1 MNATEA
7 AEALQDLYDIIEK
20 SKKRKLVLPK
30 DVIRQINEIEEGII
44 RNEILPAMSKDIEP
58 RLSAIKRDLVLVVEY
73 HPGEPIS
80 VALSRKMKINQITDA
95 KTITPSTNKVEE
107 PIAKYKTA
115 VIPQPK
121 YETST
126 KQVKNASKGLRVCF
140 PDGTIVCHNKAIDT
154 YEEVL
159 CRIGLQRIHS
169 LGLTHAGYNLVGKE
183 QRHSDKNPM
192 MWQHKVGDWYIYV
205 NLSNE
210 RKIHCLETISDQLHL
225 GLKVD
230 VAK

>member
-95 KTITPSTNKVEE
+95 KTITPIQEKVGEPVVSTKKALSEE
-107 PIAKYKTA
+107 LHTP
-115 VIPQPK
+115 
-121 YETST
+121 T
-126 KQVKNASKGLRVCF
+126 KQVVNHTKGLRVQF
-140 PDGTIVCHNKAIDT
+140 PDGTVVCHTTAIDT
-154 YEEVL
+154 LIAVL
-159 CRIGLQRIHS
+159 RRIGLQRVHELNIQ
-169 LGLTHAGYNLVGKE
+169 HAGFNLVSRVKRPSNG
-183 QRHSDKNPM
+183 PI
-192 MWQHKVGDWYIYV
+192 WQHELDGWYIYSNTQ
-205 NLSNE
+205 NLVKMND
-210 RKIHCLETISDQLHL
+210 LLYISEKLHL

>member
-95 KTITPSTNKVEE
+95 KTITPIQEKVGEPVVSTKKAPSEE
-107 PIAKYKTA
+107 PHT
-115 VIPQPK
+115 P
-121 YETST
+121 T
-126 KQVKNASKGLRVCF
+126 KQVVNHTKGLRVQF
-140 PDGTIVCHNKAIDT
+140 PDGTVVCHATAIDT
-154 YEEVL
+154 FTAVL
-159 CRIGLQRIHS
+159 RRIGLQRVHELNIQ
-169 LGLTHAGYNLVGKE
+169 HAGYNLVSRVKRPSNG
-183 QRHSDKNPM
+183 PI
-192 MWQHKVGDWYIYV
+192 WQHELDGWYIYSNTQ
-205 NLSNE
+205 NLVKMND
-210 RKIHCLETISDQLHL
+210 LLYISEKLHL

>member
-1 MNATEA
+1 MNAIEA

-20 SKKRKLVLPK
+20 SKKRKLILSK

-95 KTITPSTNKVEE
+95 KTITPIQEKVGEPVVSTKKAPSEE
-107 PIAKYKTA
+107 PHT
-115 VIPQPK
+115 P
-121 YETST
+121 T
-126 KQVKNASKGLRVCF
+126 KQVVNHTKGLRVQF
-140 PDGTIVCHNKAIDT
+140 PDGTVVCHTTAIDT
-154 YEEVL
+154 FIAVL
-159 CRIGLQRIHS
+159 LRVGLQRVHELNIQ
-169 LGLTHAGYNLVGKE
+169 HAGYNLVSRVKRPSNG
-183 QRHSDKNPM
+183 PI
-192 MWQHKVGDWYIYV
+192 WQHELDGWYIYSNTQ
-205 NLSNE
+205 NLVKMND
-210 RKIHCLETISDQLHL
+210 LLYISEKLHL

>member
-1 MNATEA
+1 MNTTEA

-44 RNEILPAMSKDIEP
+44 RNEILSAMSKDIEP

-73 HPGEPIS
+73 HPGQPIS

-95 KTITPSTNKVEE
+95 KTITPVQEKVGEPVVSTKKSSSVE
-107 PIAKYKTA
+107 PH
-115 VIPQPK
+115 VP
-121 YETST
+121 T
-126 KQVKNASKGLRVCF
+126 KQVVNHTKGLRVQF
-140 PDGTIVCHNKAIDT
+140 PDGTVICRTTAIETLKAS
-154 YEEVL
+154 L
-159 CRIGLQRIHS
+159 RRIGLQRVHDLNIQHS
-169 LGLTHAGYNLVGKE
+169 GYNLVSK
-183 QRHSDKNPM
+183 QKRPSDGQI
-192 MWQHKVGDWYIYV
+192 WQHELDGWYIYSNTT
-205 NLSNE
+205 NLV
-210 RKIHCLETISDQLHL
+210 KINDLRFISDKLHL

>member
-20 SKKRKLVLPK
+20 SKKRKLILSK

-95 KTITPSTNKVEE
+95 KTITPIQEKVGEPVVSTKKAPSEE
-107 PIAKYKTA
+107 PHT
-115 VIPQPK
+115 P
-121 YETST
+121 T
-126 KQVKNASKGLRVCF
+126 KQVVNHTKGLRVQF
-140 PDGTIVCHNKAIDT
+140 PDGTVVCHTTAIDT
-154 YEEVL
+154 FIAVL
-159 CRIGLQRIHS
+159 LRVGLQRVHELNIQ
-169 LGLTHAGYNLVGKE
+169 HAGYNLVSRVKRPSNG
-183 QRHSDKNPM
+183 PI
-192 MWQHKVGDWYIYV
+192 WQHELDGWYIYSNTQ
-205 NLSNE
+205 NLVKMND
-210 RKIHCLETISDQLHL
+210 LLYISEKLHL

>member
-20 SKKRKLVLPK
+20 SKKRKLILSK

-95 KTITPSTNKVEE
+95 KTITPIQEKVGEPVVSTKKAPSEE
-107 PIAKYKTA
+107 PHTPA
-115 VIPQPK
+115 
-121 YETST
+121 
-126 KQVKNASKGLRVCF
+126 KQVVNHTKGLRVQF
-140 PDGTIVCHNKAIDT
+140 PDGTVVCHTTAIDT
-154 YEEVL
+154 FIAVL
-159 CRIGLQRIHS
+159 LRVGLQRVHELNIQ
-169 LGLTHAGYNLVGKE
+169 HAGYNLVSRVKRPSNG
-183 QRHSDKNPM
+183 PI
-192 MWQHKVGDWYIYV
+192 WQHELDGWYIYSNTQ
-205 NLSNE
+205 NLVKMND
-210 RKIHCLETISDQLHL
+210 LLYISEKLHL

>member
-1 MNATEA
+1 MNTNEA

-20 SKKRKLVLPK
+20 SKKRKLVLSK

-95 KTITPSTNKVEE
+95 KTITPIQEKVGEPVVSTKKVPSEK
-107 PIAKYKTA
+107 PHT
-115 VIPQPK
+115 P
-121 YETST
+121 T
-126 KQVKNASKGLRVCF
+126 KQVVNHTKGLRVQF
-140 PDGTIVCHNKAIDT
+140 PDGTVICHTTAIDT
-154 YEEVL
+154 FIAVL
-159 CRIGLQRIHS
+159 RRVGLQRVHELNIQ
-169 LGLTHAGYNLVGKE
+169 HAGYNLVSRVKRPSNG
-183 QRHSDKNPM
+183 PI
-192 MWQHKVGDWYIYV
+192 WQHELDGWYIYSNTQ
-205 NLSNE
+205 NLVKMND
-210 RKIHCLETISDQLHL
+210 LLYISEKLHL

>member
-95 KTITPSTNKVEE
+95 KTITPIQEKVGEPVVSTKKALSEE
-107 PIAKYKTA
+107 LHTP
-115 VIPQPK
+115 
-121 YETST
+121 T
-126 KQVKNASKGLRVCF
+126 KQVVNHTKGLRVQF
-140 PDGTIVCHNKAIDT
+140 PDGTVVCHTTAIDT
-154 YEEVL
+154 LIAVL
-159 CRIGLQRIHS
+159 RRIGLQRVHELNIQ
-169 LGLTHAGYNLVGKE
+169 HAGYNLVSRVKRPSNG
-183 QRHSDKNPM
+183 PI
-192 MWQHKVGDWYIYV
+192 WQHELDGWYIYSNTQ
-205 NLSNE
+205 NLVKMND
-210 RKIHCLETISDQLHL
+210 LLYISEKLHL

>member
-20 SKKRKLVLPK
+20 SKKRKLILSK

-95 KTITPSTNKVEE
+95 KTITPIKERIGEPVVSTKKSVSKE
-107 PIAKYKTA
+107 PHT
-115 VIPQPK
+115 P
-121 YETST
+121 T
-126 KQVKNASKGLRVCF
+126 KQVVNHTKGLSVQS
-140 PDGTIVCHNKAIDT
+140 PDGTVVCHTTAIDT
-154 YEEVL
+154 LKAVL
-159 CRIGLQRIHS
+159 RRIGLQRVHDLNIIHS
-169 LGLTHAGYNLVGKE
+169 GYNLVSRVK
-183 QRHSDKNPM
+183 RPSDGPI
-192 MWQHKVGDWYIYV
+192 WQHELDGWYIYC
-205 NLSNE
+205 NTQNRTKMDDL
-210 RKIHCLETISDQLHL
+210 RLISEKLHL

>member
-44 RNEILPAMSKDIEP
+44 RNEILLAMSKDIEP

-73 HPGEPIS
+73 HPDEPIS

-95 KTITPSTNKVEE
+95 KTITPIQEKVGEPVVSTKRAPNEE
-107 PIAKYKTA
+107 PHT
-115 VIPQPK
+115 P
-121 YETST
+121 T
-126 KQVKNASKGLRVCF
+126 KQVVNHTKGLHVQF
-140 PDGTIVCHNKAIDT
+140 PDGTVICRTTAIDT
-154 YEEVL
+154 FIAVL
-159 CRIGLQRIHS
+159 RHIGLQRVHELNIQ
-169 LGLTHAGYNLVGKE
+169 HAGYNLVSRVKRPSNG
-183 QRHSDKNPM
+183 PI
-192 MWQHKVGDWYIYV
+192 WQHELDGWYIYSNTQ
-205 NLSNE
+205 NLVKMNDL
-210 RKIHCLETISDQLHL
+210 RYISEKLHL

>member
-1 MNATEA
+1 MNTTEA

-95 KTITPSTNKVEE
+95 KTITPIQEKVGE
-107 PIAKYKTA
+107 PVVSMKRAPIKEPH
-115 VIPQPK
+115 IP
-121 YETST
+121 T
-126 KQVKNASKGLRVCF
+126 KQVVNHTKGIRVQF
-140 PDGTIVCHNKAIDT
+140 PDGTVVCHSTAIDT
-154 YEEVL
+154 FKEAL
-159 CRIGLQRIHS
+159 RRIGLQRVHD
-169 LGLTHAGYNLVGKE
+169 LHLQHAGYNIVSRKE
-183 QRHSDKNPM
+183 RMDASVLC
-192 MWQHKVGDWYIYV
+192 QHKLDGWYIYC
-205 NLSNE
+205 NLNNIAKM
-210 RKIHCLETISDQLHL
+210 RYLQIISEKLHL

>member
-20 SKKRKLVLPK
+20 SKKRKLILSK

-95 KTITPSTNKVEE
+95 KTITPIQEKVGDPVVSTKKAPSEE
-107 PIAKYKTA
+107 PHT
-115 VIPQPK
+115 P
-121 YETST
+121 T
-126 KQVKNASKGLRVCF
+126 KQVVNHTKGLRVQF
-140 PDGTIVCHNKAIDT
+140 PDGTVVCHTTAIDT
-154 YEEVL
+154 FIAVL
-159 CRIGLQRIHS
+159 LRVGLQRVHELNIQ
-169 LGLTHAGYNLVGKE
+169 HAGYNLVSRVKRPSNG
-183 QRHSDKNPM
+183 PI
-192 MWQHKVGDWYIYV
+192 WQHELDGWYIYSNTQ
-205 NLSNE
+205 NLVKMND
-210 RKIHCLETISDQLHL
+210 LLYISEKLHL

>member
-1 MNATEA
+1 MNTTEA

-73 HPGEPIS
+73 HPGQPIS

-95 KTITPSTNKVEE
+95 KTITPVQEKVGE
-107 PIAKYKTA
+107 PVVGTKKSSI
-115 VIPQPK
+115 VEPHVP
-121 YETST
+121 T
-126 KQVKNASKGLRVCF
+126 KQVVNHTKGLRVQF
-140 PDGTIVCHNKAIDT
+140 PDGTVICRTTAIETLKAS
-154 YEEVL
+154 L
-159 CRIGLQRIHS
+159 RRIGLQRVHDLNIQHS
-169 LGLTHAGYNLVGKE
+169 GYNLVSK
-183 QRHSDKNPM
+183 QKRPSDGQI
-192 MWQHKVGDWYIYV
+192 WQHELDGWYIYSNTT
-205 NLSNE
+205 NLV
-210 RKIHCLETISDQLHL
+210 KINDLRFISDKLHL

>member
-1 MNATEA
+1 MNTTEA

-73 HPGEPIS
+73 HPGQPIS

-95 KTITPSTNKVEE
+95 KTITPVQEKVGEPVVSTKKSSTVE
-107 PIAKYKTA
+107 PH
-115 VIPQPK
+115 VP
-121 YETST
+121 T
-126 KQVKNASKGLRVCF
+126 KQVVNHTKGLRVQF
-140 PDGTIVCHNKAIDT
+140 PDGTVICRTTAIETLKAS
-154 YEEVL
+154 L
-159 CRIGLQRIHS
+159 RRIGLQRVHDLNIQHS
-169 LGLTHAGYNLVGKE
+169 GYNLVSK
-183 QRHSDKNPM
+183 QKRPSDGQI
-192 MWQHKVGDWYIYV
+192 WQHELDGWYIYSNTT
-205 NLSNE
+205 NLV
-210 RKIHCLETISDQLHL
+210 KINDLRFISDKLHL